1 MEIKSIEDSVLGL
14 ISSSSTQADNENSP
28 FSITKRIEK
37 ILWLFNDFL
46 CSLACLIL
54 FLKNYMKDTWYIISK
69 IDYFS
74 FLNYLIVAR
83 VEK

>member
-37 ILWLFNDFL
+37 IL
-46 CSLACLIL
+46 
-54 FLKNYMKDTWYIISK
+54 
-69 IDYFS
+69 
-74 FLNYLIVAR
+74 
-83 VEK
+83 